1 MELTVKRY
9 RVTVNLISRPELMKM
24 CGYKSIN
31 GFKCA
36 LEKIGFPKPFSISER
51 LPSRVFYKI
60 DDIIA
65 FNKEHLD
72 KVIVRFE
79 DV

>member
-1 MELTVKRY
+1 MEIIVKRY
-9 RVTVNLISRPELMKM
+9 RVTGNLMSRLVLMKM

-31 GFKCA
+31 GFKYA
-36 LEKIGFPKPFSISER
+36 LEKIGFPKPFSISNG
-51 LPSRVFYKI
+51 LSSRVFYKI

-65 FNKEHLD
+65 FNKEHPD